1 MQFVKVPLTPAQVS
15 MFEIEVEDV
24 AHDEERDAWWP
35 ILCERRTAMLVSVD
49 HITETI
55 GLLDLGEEY
64 DRQVVALV
72 AKLQKLRAAQK
83 KV

>member
-1 MQFVKVPLTPAQVS
+1 
-15 MFEIEVEDV
+15 MFEVEIEDV

-35 ILCERRTAMLVSVD
+35 ILCEQRTSMLVSVD
-49 HITETI
+49 HISETI

-64 DRQVVALV
+64 ARSVVSLV
-72 AKLQKLRAAQK
+72 TKLQKLRADRK